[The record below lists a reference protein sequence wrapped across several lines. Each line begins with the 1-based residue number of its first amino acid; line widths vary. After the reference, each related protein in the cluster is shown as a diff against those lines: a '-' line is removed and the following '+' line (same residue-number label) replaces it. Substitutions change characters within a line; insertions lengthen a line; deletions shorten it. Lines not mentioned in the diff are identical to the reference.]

1 MVFGWK
7 IMREMKHTREQNS
20 RWLGWIGAGAREV
33 EVERGVT
40 DGRQMRCSV
49 TLLSNWRICQMTCT

>member
-1 MVFGWK
+1 
-7 IMREMKHTREQNS
+7 MREMKHKREQNS
-20 RWLGWIGAGAREV
+20 RWLGGIGAGAREV